1 MDSVRFENLYDAFR
15 SQILFNNH
23 MNNLEDSTF
32 DLLSI
37 NFNLLK
43 AIYSSFYLTTVLD
56 PFIEKNSDGNVKIKL
71 NDDFLD
77 ALIKNVAKYNGSGYA
92 IGELSYKS
100 STICLDKIRN
110 KLAHGDYIV
119 NEENIIFE
127 ENGAKGIINL
137 DKLVGMILNLDFY
150 FSKYMQNGES
160 IKIKGNCKYVLNRKV
175 NGIPSF
181 KNYCKDLPV
190 LIIKDEP
197 VNKNVRNQN
206 YINFVEQMSKKITE
220 LFKQNEYN
228 DKQIKKYIELNKPLM
243 EKLGISLTYEIKSV
257 YDLDCY
263 DKLVDEYKNNYNNI
277 KNLNGQELSKYLFN
291 RILKLSKGKFQKFN
305 YSKGLAVSLFLIKC
319 FSENDNMNYDDIKKQ
334 FPNLNFI
341 LNVDIENAI
350 IATNLV
356 NFYSFYQF
364 GLEKGLTEKG
374 NYDLAK
380 IVKNLSL
387 DFSLLDLSLLDDENM
402 IVEHNFLNYQNDI
415 QKYKL
420 KEAPLINRIE
430 KCRNNL
436 YMYLNNVPQ
445 EKQDKEK
452 INKLKSILKDAF
464 NSFRENV
471 LLINEMD
478 NFSST
483 FDFDKYVRNINIIE
497 HIRNSISHGNIF
509 VDEYCMDI
517 KKKKIII
524 NDYLDDKLCY
534 SKTVTADEFLSLFS
548 INNSDFLNKFFEDKI
563 DKNKIK
569 AK

>member
-119 NEENIIFE
+119 IDKNIIFE
-127 ENGAKGIINL
+127 ENGAKGIIDL

-197 VNKNVRNQN
+197 VNK
-206 YINFVEQMSKKITE
+206 
-220 LFKQNEYN
+220 
-228 DKQIKKYIELNKPLM
+228 
-243 EKLGISLTYEIKSV
+243 
-257 YDLDCY
+257 
-263 DKLVDEYKNNYNNI
+263 
-277 KNLNGQELSKYLFN
+277 
-291 RILKLSKGKFQKFN
+291 
-305 YSKGLAVSLFLIKC
+305 
-319 FSENDNMNYDDIKKQ
+319 
-334 FPNLNFI
+334 
-341 LNVDIENAI
+341 
-350 IATNLV
+350 
-356 NFYSFYQF
+356 
-364 GLEKGLTEKG
+364 
-374 NYDLAK
+374 
-380 IVKNLSL
+380 
-387 DFSLLDLSLLDDENM
+387 
-402 IVEHNFLNYQNDI
+402 
-415 QKYKL
+415 
-420 KEAPLINRIE
+420 INR
-430 KCRNNL
+430 
-436 YMYLNNVPQ
+436 
-445 EKQDKEK
+445 
-452 INKLKSILKDAF
+452 
-464 NSFRENV
+464 
-471 LLINEMD
+471 
-478 NFSST
+478 T
-483 FDFDKYVRNINIIE
+483 F
-497 HIRNSISHGNIF
+497 
-509 VDEYCMDI
+509 
-517 KKKKIII
+517 
-524 NDYLDDKLCY
+524 
-534 SKTVTADEFLSLFS
+534 
-548 INNSDFLNKFFEDKI
+548 
-563 DKNKIK
+563 
-569 AK
+569 